1 MKNIILHK
9 NFYLISIIVI
19 CKILFGFNLQNTNP
33 EFFFTTDSHE
43 YINPALEICEN
54 GKFYNINNEAE
65 IRRTPGTSIFLLP
78 AVCLNINLS
87 KYIVV
92 LNMLMILFSAYFTYK
107 IVRLINIKINPLLIF
122 LLYLIDPTLS
132 NHQYNI
138 LSDVIFLFSFTLT
151 FHLWIKNNNG
161 YILIFLF

>member
-1 MKNIILHK
+1 MV
-9 NFYLISIIVI
+9 LIY
-19 CKILFGFNLQNTNP
+19 KILILNFLPLT
-33 EFFFTTDSHE
+33 SHE
-43 YINPALEICEN
+43 YINPALEICKN

-78 AVCLNINLS
+78 ACLNINLS

-122 LLYLIDPTLS
+122 LIYLIDPTLS
-132 NHQYNI
+132 RA
-138 LSDVIFLFSFTLT
+138 SV
-151 FHLWIKNNNG
+151 
-161 YILIFLF
+161 

>member
-65 IRRTPGTSIFLLP
+65 IRRTPEHQFFLLP

-107 IVRLINIKINPLLIF
+107 NSKIDKYKNKSFINF
-122 LLYLIDPTLS
+122 LNLPD
-132 NHQYNI
+132 
-138 LSDVIFLFSFTLT
+138 
-151 FHLWIKNNNG
+151 
-161 YILIFLF
+161 